1 MNNIIPFSGPGKYR
15 LVNGQ
20 IVNLDNWRRCKESD
34 KVSSRCGLTL
44 SWTWCEDGSIGGG
57 NLDSD
62 SLYLV
67 EKLQDTKYYKH
78 KDKFNNCLLVKRQGN
93 IYKIISLTGEEL
105 SLRNDWTTLC
115 NDFVKDGLW
124 IEITEEEAQKTI
136 DYATT
141 IAMQDQWP
149 KYYKRA
155 GKPSFVTGL
164 FIERHVDKCNM
175 VKENGSRSQPFKW
188 DPEIHN
194 TFIKNGDWIQISK
207 SEVDKKLKE
216 YNDSSATS
224 VVDVPSSKKEEG
236 SSMQKETAINVATSV
251 AKFVGKWGWRAVN
264 YWAFEPV
271 TEVATKVMRAVRYVT
286 LTGAIVGGVYAYN
299 NPEKAA
305 DLIKSCLP
313 KITVEAPEIMRG

>member
-1 MNNIIPFSGPGKYR
+1 MIPFSGPGKYR
-15 LVNGQ
+15 LANGQ
-20 IVNLDNWRRCKESD
+20 IVNLNKSCCCKESD
-34 KVSSRCGLTL
+34 KVSSRCGMIS

-62 SLYLV
+62 QLYLV
-67 EKLQDTKYYKH
+67 EKLPEVRYYKH
-78 KDKFNNCLLVKRQGN
+78 KNKFDGSLLVKRYGEDKYHT
-93 IYKIISLTGEEL
+93 IDLRGEERDVDHIWTM
-105 SLRNDWTTLC
+105 SNDS
-115 NDFVKDGLW
+115 FVRYGSW
-124 IEITEEEAQKTI
+124 IEVSEQEAQKTI

-155 GKPSFVTGL
+155 GKPSFDTGL
-164 FIERHVDKCNM
+164 FIERHIDKCNM
-175 VKENGSRSQPFKW
+175 IKENGSRSGLFQW
-188 DPEIHN
+188 EPEFHN
-194 TFIKNGDWIQISK
+194 TFVKDGDWIQISK

-216 YNDSSATS
+216 CNDSSATS

-236 SSMQKETAINVATSV
+236 SSMQKETAVNVATSV